1 MAVGGRVVVVGNLE
15 SGAVE
20 LNPGLLIVK
29 ELELLGAYATTRE
42 ELDEALRLTQ
52 EGVVRPFVAE
62 PLPLAE
68 AARAHFRLEQ
78 REVAGRLVLVPPP
91 PEAT

>member
-1 MAVGGRVVVVGNLE
+1 
-15 SGAVE
+15 VE

-29 ELELLGAYATTRE
+29 ELEILGAYATTRE

-52 EGVVRPFVAE
+52 AGIVRPFVAE
-62 PLPLAE
+62 ALPLAD

-91 PEAT
+91 TDS